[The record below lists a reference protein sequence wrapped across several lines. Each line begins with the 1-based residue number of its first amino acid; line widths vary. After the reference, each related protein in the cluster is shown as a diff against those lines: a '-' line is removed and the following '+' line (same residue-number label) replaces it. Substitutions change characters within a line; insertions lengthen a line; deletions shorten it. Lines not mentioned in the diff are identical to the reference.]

1 MKQHVTMTMVAV
13 LAFFLQEMNIAIADS
28 SQAMPTDASRET
40 GFTTPSQTFDIAI
53 IFERSPKKHACFWLY
68 SAVWLLQ

>member
-28 SQAMPTDASRET
+28 SQAMPTDASKLSAGFGVT
-40 GFTTPSQTFDIAI
+40 GFATPLLTFL
-53 IFERSPKKHACFWLY
+53 PCLN
-68 SAVWLLQ
+68 